1 MKYSHVN
8 WQWRIIGVSLIGALY
23 IAVFGWNSKPSEH
36 LAPPSLQHL
45 LGTDQLGRDMFT
57 RMIIGSGVTL
67 GLTVV
72 VVVLSVS
79 IGLIFGMMAGL
90 MGRWFDK
97 LCMFVADL
105 LLAIPSF
112 IIALV
117 ILGLVSDSMI
127 GLLCALVIGWLGRY
141 LRYFRNL
148 TRDIQKEPFIQYAV
162 LSGNS
167 NVQTLY
173 AHMLP
178 HLLSKIMALVTADFG
193 KIMLSISGLAFLGLG
208 VKPPIP
214 ELGTILFDCKS
225 YLTIAPWLF
234 FFPGILLGG
243 YALLFQIINNKIIK

>member
-1 MKYSHVN
+1 MEDHRCQSHRSTV
-8 WQWRIIGVSLIGALY
+8 Y
-23 IAVFGWNSKPSEH
+23 CCFGWNSKPSEH

-148 TRDIQKEPFIQYAV
+148 TRDIQK
-162 LSGNS
+162 N
-167 NVQTLY
+167 
-173 AHMLP
+173 
-178 HLLSKIMALVTADFG
+178 HLFNTQ
-193 KIMLSISGLAFLGLG
+193 
-208 VKPPIP
+208 
-214 ELGTILFDCKS
+214 C
-225 YLTIAPWLF
+225 
-234 FFPGILLGG
+234 
-243 YALLFQIINNKIIK
+243 